1 MRKEVF
7 TAAVLL
13 CLAAGSLVYAGEPSV
28 TVYNQ
33 NFAVVRDTIHL
44 DLKKG
49 VNEITCNDITVQL
62 EPDSVMLRDP
72 AGRRQLQIIEQNYCG
87 DPVSQGLLLMQNEG
101 KTIEF
106 LVTRGENQEIK
117 QGKVIR
123 SGYVP
128 HGSAM
133 ARYGQQFYEAQSARS
148 QGGGSDPIIE
158 MDGKVRFGL
167 PGLPIFPPL
176 EADTIMKPTL
186 SWLLESDSAGPLE
199 AELGY
204 VTGGMRWEATY
215 NLVAPEKDAKL
226 DMVAWVTVDN
236 QSGKTFENARLK
248 LMAGDV
254 NKLVQ
259 MGGYGGRYADINGPA
274 AMGALGGGPP
284 MTEKSFD
291 EYHLYTVERA
301 TTLQDRETKQI
312 EMLRAQGVKSER
324 FYVYDGVRL
333 DPNQNYD
340 TSQLMQ
346 QQEYG
351 TQSRTDVWV
360 MREIKNTKE
369 NGLGV
374 PLPAGRTRFYQRD
387 DDGQLEFTGENRIK
401 HTPRDETFR
410 VYTGT
415 AFDLVGNRKRT
426 EFKCDY
432 NQHWVDETF
441 EISLRNRKKEM
452 AEIRVVEHLYRGV
465 NWEIKQ
471 SSEPYNKM
479 ESQTI
484 EFRVQLKPGEEKA
497 ITYTVHYTW

>member
-1 MRKEVF
+1 MRNEVF

-236 QSGKTFENARLK
+236 QCGRTFENARLK

-259 MGGYGGRYADINGPA
+259 IGGYGGRYADINGPA
-274 AMGALGGGPP
+274 ARGAFGGGPP

-351 TQSRTDVWV
+351 TQSRSDVWV

-410 VYTGT
+410 IYTGT
-415 AFDLVGNRKRT
+415 AFDLMGGRKRT
-426 EFKCDY
+426 EFKSEY
-432 NQHWVDETF
+432 NQHWVDESF
-441 EISLRNRKKEM
+441 EISLRNRKKEA
-452 AEIRVVEHLYRGV
+452 AEIRAVEHLYRGV

-479 ESQTI
+479 ESQI
-484 EFRVQLKPGEEKA
+484 MEFRVQLKPAEEKV